1 MTPRP
6 LLGPLLVASL
16 GALAACAPIARW
28 AGISPKPALL
38 PEDTQVIRG
47 RLSNGLTYYIRENH
61 EPHARAELR
70 LAVNAGSVLEDE
82 DQLGMAHMVEH
93 MAFNGTEHF
102 RKNELVSYLE
112 SVGMRFGPDINAYT
126 SFDETVYMLT
136 LPTDSAGVLDK
147 GFQIMEDWA
156 HGLRF
161 DSTEVEKERG
171 VVMEEWRLGQGAG
184 ARMQDKQFPVLT
196 RNSRYAER
204 LPIGTPESIRGSS
217 LAALKRFYHDWY
229 RPDLMA
235 VVAVGDFDAKAVE
248 QLIREHFDHIPAPKR
263 ERERKEYDVPEH
275 AETIVSV
282 ATDPEATGSSVSLYL
297 KRAPRPWVSA
307 AAYRDWI
314 VESLASGM
322 ITDRLSERTQRPNS
336 PFLDVSS
343 FQGRFIRP
351 LSAYVLNVRVPDG
364 GIQRG
369 LQELLLSAEQVEQHG
384 FTASELERAK
394 RETMRSM
401 EQRYAER
408 EKATSAGY
416 ASDYVSNFLYGGRL
430 VSIDTEYDLYR
441 RIVPEVTL
449 REVNAEVGDWMRDR
463 NRVVLV
469 DAPQRDSVRV
479 PTEAELQRLI
489 TSVASRPVRAYT
501 DSVSDAPL
509 IARAPTPGRILSERR
524 VDEVGVTEWTLSN
537 GVRVLLKPTDYAD
550 DEVLLA
556 ARSPGGTSLLPDSD
570 YIAGLTAAAVAQAGG
585 LGNLSAI
592 ELRKRLAGKAA
603 GVGADISE
611 SFEGLSGV
619 ASPRDLETLFQLVYL
634 KFAAPRLD
642 SAAVEAYRTQARNSL
657 ADRGSSPDAIF
668 SDTLR
673 AVLNDHNPRRMP
685 PSSAIFDHLNIGR
698 SLEIY
703 RDRFADAGDFTFY
716 IVGTFSPD
724 SIRPLVLR
732 YLASL
737 PSTGRVEQARDLGVR
752 PPSGVVKRVVRKGLE
767 PKGNTQIVF
776 TGDFDFSRENIYALS
791 ALADI
796 LRLRLRDAL
805 REDLGGTYGVSVGA
819 GGTGEPRPQ
828 YQVAIGFGADP
839 ARIDELTRVVFQQV
853 DSLQRVGPT
862 EEEIQ
867 KVREMELRSRETDL
881 RSNHFWVLQMMSYDR
896 SGWDL
901 RGILTFP
908 SWAQS
913 LRPELVKAAASRYL
927 DPANYIQVTL
937 LPETLP
943 AGAAKR

>member
-1 MTPRP
+1 
-6 LLGPLLVASL
+6 
-16 GALAACAPIARW
+16 
-28 AGISPKPALL
+28 
-38 PEDTQVIRG
+38 
-47 RLSNGLTYYIRENH
+47 
-61 EPHARAELR
+61 
-70 LAVNAGSVLEDE
+70 VNAGSVLEDE
-82 DQLGMAHMVEH
+82 DLLGMAHMVENI
-93 MAFNGTEHF
+93 AFNGTELLL
-102 RKNELVSYLE
+102 KTELVSYLE

-136 LPTDSAGVLDK
+136 LPTDSAGVLNT

-156 HGLRF
+156 HGLSF

-248 QLIREHFDHIPAPKR
+248 RLIHEHFDRIPAPPK
-263 ERERKEYDVPEH
+263 ERERKEYGVPEH

-297 KRAPRPWVSA
+297 KRAPRPWVTAS
-307 AAYRDWI
+307 AYRDWI
-314 VESLASGM
+314 VESLASSM
-322 ITDRLSERTQRPNS
+322 ITNRLSERTQRPNS

-351 LSAYVLNVRVPDG
+351 LAAYVLNVRVPDG
-364 GIQRG
+364 GIRRG

-384 FTASELERAK
+384 FTASELEREK
-394 RETMRSM
+394 REMMRSM
-401 EQRYAER
+401 ERRYAER
-408 EKATSAGY
+408 EKTTSAGY
-416 ASDYVSNFLYGGRL
+416 AADYVSNFLYGGRL
-430 VSIDTEYDLYR
+430 VSTETEYDLYR

-449 REVNAEVGDWMRDR
+449 REVNAEVNDWLRSR

-469 DAPQRDSVRV
+469 DAPKRDSLRV
-479 PTEAELQRLI
+479 PTEADLRRLI
-489 TSVASRPVRAYT
+489 VSVGSQPVRAYT
-501 DSVSDAPL
+501 DSVSDQPL
-509 IARAPTPGRILSERR
+509 VPRPPTPGRIVSEQRI
-524 VDEVGVTEWTLSN
+524 DEVGVTEWKLSN
-537 GVRVLLKPTDYAD
+537 GVRVLLKPTDFSD

-592 ELRKRLAGKAA
+592 ELRKRLAGKVV
-603 GVGADISE
+603 GVGADINE
-611 SFEGLSGV
+611 SFEGLSGA
-619 ASPRDLETLFQLVYL
+619 ASPQDLETLFQLVYL

-642 SAAVEAYRTQARNSL
+642 SAAVDAYRTQARSSL
-657 ADRGSSPDAIF
+657 ADRGSNPEALF

-673 AVLNDHNPRRMP
+673 AVLNDYNPRRMP
-685 PSSAIFDHLNIGR
+685 LSSASFDHLNIER

-703 RDRFADAGDFTFY
+703 RDRFADASDFTFY
-716 IVGTFSPD
+716 ITGTFSVD

-737 PSTGRVEQARDLGVR
+737 PSTGRVEQARDLGIR
-752 PPSGVVKRVVRKGLE
+752 PPQGVVRRVVRKGLE
-767 PKGNTQIVF
+767 PIGTTQIVF

-791 ALADI
+791 ALADV

-805 REDLGGTYGVSVGA
+805 RENLGGTYGVSVGA
-819 GGTGEPRPQ
+819 GGTGLPHPQ
-828 YQVAIGFGADP
+828 FQVAIGFGADP
-839 ARIDELTRVVFQQV
+839 ARIDELTRVVFQQI
-853 DSLQRVGPT
+853 DSLKRVGPSD
-862 EEEIQ
+862 EEIE

-881 RSNHFWVLQMMSYDR
+881 RSNNFWVLQLMSYDR
-896 SGWDL
+896 SGWDF
-901 RGILTFP
+901 RGILSFP
-908 SWAQS
+908 VWARS
-913 LRPELVKAAASRYL
+913 LRPELVRAAASRYL
-927 DPANYIQVTL
+927 DPANYVQVTL
-937 LPETLP
+937 LPDTLST
-943 AGAAKR
+943 GGRRR